1 MYRGWFES
9 LYKDKYFYLGE
20 ADLMSAALLLDV
32 SSYYVGLVGSA
43 YRNPEETFARLPFEG
58 MPGRIAA
65 TLMKFYNGR
74 LTAIAKRR
82 AAAGRLGEAN
92 ASWRELYGGFVP
104 DLSLRKHFTKG
115 LLRWWKA
122 ELKNLMLSSR
132 ACQTA
137 PSTAANPVEV

>member
-1 MYRGWFES
+1 
-9 LYKDKYFYLGE
+9 
-20 ADLMSAALLLDV
+20 
-32 SSYYVGLVGSA
+32 
-43 YRNPEETFARLPFEG
+43 

-137 PSTAANPVEV
+137 PSTTANPVEV